1 MATAVKDPGATSDF
15 DFAAAEHK
23 ARRELA
29 AAFRLAAHFGWDDNI
44 ATHMSARLPDNT
56 FLLNPFGLL
65 FEEITASSL
74 MRMDLDGNVIE
85 IPEGCFINPAA
96 YAVHS
101 AVLWGRPDA
110 MCAIHFHTQDG
121 VAVSAL
127 EEGLLPLSQNALLIW
142 NDVAYHDFE
151 GIVSPDEER
160 ERLGRD
166 FDGKH
171 LMILR
176 NHGTLAIGKTI
187 ASAFARINALEWA
200 CSAQVK
206 TLSMGRPIRL
216 PEQRV
221 IDKMNGF
228 ANPDFIEGYAAARL
242 WPTLL
247 RQAERLFPGFDA

>member
-1 MATAVKDPGATSDF
+1 MATAATSELE
-15 DFAAAEHK
+15 FAAFERQ

-29 AAFRLAAHFGWDDNI
+29 AAFRLAAHFGWDDNV
-44 ATHMSARLPDNT
+44 ATHMSARLPDDS

-74 MRMDLDGNVIE
+74 MRMDLDGNVISV
-85 IPEGCFINPAA
+85 PEGCGLNPAA
-96 YAVHS
+96 FAVHS
-101 AVLWGRPDA
+101 AALLARPDA
-110 MCAIHFHTQDG
+110 MCAIHFHSPDG

-142 NDVAYHDFE
+142 DDVAYHDFE
-151 GIVSPDEER
+151 GIVSADEER
-160 ERLGRD
+160 ERMKRD
-166 FDGKH
+166 IGDKH

-176 NHGTLAIGKTI
+176 NHGTLAIGRSI

-200 CSAQVK
+200 CTAQVK
-206 TLSMGRPIRL
+206 TLAMGRPVRL

-228 ANPDFIEGYAAARL
+228 ANPDFIEAYAARHL
-242 WPTLL
+242 WPSFL
-247 RQAERLFPGFDA
+247 RKAERLFPGFDQ